1 MVEGGFRKLDHVT
14 KHYRYP
20 ERHPTYVLIRTPR
33 GAFGS
38 LFYLSYLTNTSD
50 KILKGHLRLIAW
62 NLFDRT
68 LLYVTKE

>member
-1 MVEGGFRKLDHVT
+1 MLEGGFRKKLDHVKST
-14 KHYRYP
+14 TDIQC
-20 ERHPTYVLIRTPR
+20 HPTYVLIRTPR

-62 NLFDRT
+62 NLFDRR
-68 LLYVTKE
+68 LLYITTD